1 MYYVPFITFHK
12 NIEDIFTHQLKVN
25 LPEEIHLLTLKKI
38 DMQQGETS
46 LILRL
51 EHIYSSGSLLD

>member
-38 DMQQGETS
+38 EMQQDELFHSPPT
-46 LILRL
+46 
-51 EHIYSSGSLLD
+51 